1 MAATLTLAGGSVTAG
16 RSCPL
21 DYQLP
26 ADSFSGEPLFD
37 CQTLYVVGGLYG
49 NRQALAALERRL
61 AAEPG
66 ARAVFNGDMH
76 WFDVDP
82 AVFAD
87 IEDRVAA
94 HTLLRGNVETELG
107 RPDDNTAGCGCAY
120 PDEVDDGTVERSNA
134 IHRQLC
140 DAVMQLPGMAARLA
154 SRPATAV
161 VSVAG
166 RRVAITHGDERSL
179 AGWTCSRSA
188 LAAPHRQQALH
199 PWAAANRVSV
209 LATSHTCAPAAL
221 YLEGTSPG
229 EELAATGL
237 AAPGLAVINNGAA
250 GMPNFNNG
258 RYGLI
263 TRIATRAHPSAI
275 YRAQLPGLVV
285 EALSLNYDHDAFL
298 AEFDRQWPA
307 DSPAARSY
315 RARILQGTSDAPAA
329 ALLGGFSAGQTLCA
343 LSALD

>member
-1 MAATLTLAGGSVTAG
+1 MTAG

-26 ADSFSGEPLFD
+26 ADRFSGEPLFD

-66 ARAVFNGDMH
+66 ARVVFNGDMH

-140 DAVMQLPGMAARLA
+140 NAVTQLPGMAARLA

-188 LAAPHRQQALH
+188 LADPQRQQALQA
-199 PWAAANRVSV
+199 WAAANRVSV

-221 YLEGTSPG
+221 YLEDTAPG

-237 AAPGLAVINNGAA
+237 AAPGLAVPGLAVINNGAA

-285 EALSLNYDHDAFL
+285 EALGLNYDHDAFL

-315 RARILQGTSDAPAA
+315 RGRILQGTGDAPAA

>member
-1 MAATLTLAGGSVTAG
+1 MTAG

-26 ADSFSGEPLFD
+26 ADSFSSEPLFD
-37 CQTLYVVGGLYG
+37 SQTLYVVGGLYG
-49 NRQALAALERRL
+49 NRQALTALERRL

-66 ARAVFNGDMH
+66 ARVVFNGDMH
-76 WFDVDP
+76 WFDTDP
-82 AVFAD
+82 EVFAD

-120 PDEVDDGTVERSNA
+120 PDEVDDGAVERSNA

-140 DAVMQLPGMAARLA
+140 NTVMQLPGMAARLA
-154 SRPATAV
+154 SRSATAL

-166 RRVAITHGDERSL
+166 RRIAITHGDERSL

-188 LAAPHRQQALH
+188 LADPHRQQALH
-199 PWAAANRVSV
+199 AWAAANRISV
-209 LATSHTCAPAAL
+209 LASSHTCAPAAL
-221 YLEGTSPG
+221 YLESTPQGN
-229 EELAATGL
+229 EL
-237 AAPGLAVINNGAA
+237 AAPGLAVPKLAAINNGAA

-263 TRIATRAHPSAI
+263 TRIAPRAHPSAI

-285 EALSLNYDHDAFL
+285 EALSLNYDHDAFM

-315 RARILQGTSDAPAA
+315 RDRILHGTGDAPAA